1 MANYKKCPRCDINWI
16 LDDENYCDICKAEL
30 NIGPKIDFDMDYD
43 DSDEKLCPICK
54 RNYIEEGDDD
64 DYYDD
69 DFDDEEDEKRRDD
82 DDDFEIPEIDPQ
94 DFEEE
99 DDEDEVDDDDDDED

>member
-54 RNYIEEGDDD
+54 RNYIKEDEDMCDQCRED
-64 DYYDD
+64 MLN
-69 DFDDEEDEKRRDD
+69 EEDTSD
-82 DDDFEIPEIDPQ
+82 EIGRAH
-94 DFEEE
+94 
-99 DDEDEVDDDDDDED
+99 V